1 MFISTNKGIG
11 STVPFTINETIFMI
25 VSVDIPDTN
34 NVYFGSQYR
43 AYIYRNG
50 QYFSA
55 SSYINYSYRKWN
67 RTITFGNYFDA
78 GIYEVILLSRYSQDF
93 QRNCPSYYSL
103 MVSNKFY
110 INEVILEKQYV
121 QLDYYGKLVL

>member
-34 NVYFGSQYR
+34 NVYFGSQYL

-50 QYFSA
+50 QHF
-55 SSYINYSYRKWN
+55 SSYTFINYSYRKWN
-67 RTITFGNYFDA
+67 RSITIGNYFDA
-78 GIYEVILLSRYSQDF
+78 GIYEVILFSQYSQDF
-93 QRNCPSYYSL
+93 RRNCPSYYSL

-110 INEVILEKQYV
+110 INEIILEKQYV